1 MPKTI
6 YWNEYGSKKKAKKDF
21 EKEIFKLK
29 NNAVF
34 GKAMENVRK
43 DKDTKLFETEKGK
56 DYLVP
61 ESNYQNTE
69 SFTKNPLAIE
79 INTIIS
85 IL

>member
-1 MPKTI
+1 
-6 YWNEYGSKKKAKKDF
+6 
-21 EKEIFKLK
+21 
-29 NNAVF
+29 
-34 GKAMENVRK
+34 MENVRK
-43 DKDTKLFETEKGK
+43 DKDKLFETEKGK

>member
-1 MPKTI
+1 MAKTI

-43 DKDTKLFETEKGK
+43 DKDTKLFETEKG
-56 DYLVP
+56 
-61 ESNYQNTE
+61 
-69 SFTKNPLAIE
+69 
-79 INTIIS
+79 
-85 IL
+85 